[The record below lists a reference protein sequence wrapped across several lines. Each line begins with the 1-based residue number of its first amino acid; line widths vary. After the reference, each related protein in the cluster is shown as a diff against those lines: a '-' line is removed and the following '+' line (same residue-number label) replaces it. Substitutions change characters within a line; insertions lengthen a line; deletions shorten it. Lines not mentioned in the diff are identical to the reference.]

1 MSEFISAFKEV
12 AEKVTRDCPSNK
24 CEWTSEPNKPKETLT
39 IHKLDENGFDVR
51 LECESYGLYPF
62 AGGWHGAPW
71 DVTITS
77 LDEFKKDAESF
88 MRSILSPSSQLR
100 IRYTNGRAYRWMLS
114 YTLLGKP
121 QIEEVGLFFY
131 NYFGAKSERCFS
143 NTHLPP
149 NKSSERTR

>member
-12 AEKVTRDCPSNK
+12 AEKVTWDCPSDK

-71 DVTITS
+71 VKMGTPD
-77 LDEFKKDAESF
+77 KK
-88 MRSILSPSSQLR
+88 MLLRQLPVKSW
-100 IRYTNGRAYRWMLS
+100 IRWF
-114 YTLLGKP
+114 
-121 QIEEVGLFFY
+121 EVAGCVVFTV
-131 NYFGAKSERCFS
+131 R
-143 NTHLPP
+143 
-149 NKSSERTR
+149 